1 MKLKCNLKKT
11 AKKKKNQLLEK
22 LSFISHKTN
31 IFIKYLTYIC
41 YQNTIE

>member
-1 MKLKCNLKKT
+1 MMKLKCNF
-11 AKKKKNQLLEK
+11 KKKLQKKQLFEK

-41 YQNTIE
+41 YQTTFE

>member
-1 MKLKCNLKKT
+1 MMKLKCNFLKKN
-11 AKKKKNQLLEK
+11 AKKKQLLEK
-22 LSFISHKTN
+22 LSFISHKIN

>member
-1 MKLKCNLKKT
+1 MQFKKKT
-11 AKKKKNQLLEK
+11 AKKKQLFEK

-41 YQNTIE
+41 YQTTFE

>member
-1 MKLKCNLKKT
+1 MQF
-11 AKKKKNQLLEK
+11 KKNYKKEKKQLFEK

-41 YQNTIE
+41 Y